1 LLRENGAGRGEE
13 KDEGLELHGISKDMA
28 TQKKCAARERIL
40 QAAGELFGKFGYDR
54 TTLEGICR
62 KMGKAKT
69 SIYYYYD
76 GKQALLKDI
85 VGQEFARLREQLE
98 PVMVVDENLTSAKIR
113 AYLKERIKLVLEMQV
128 YPQFIVNQYSEADD
142 DARAAVRE
150 IRAEFDRW
158 EREKFFNVCCF
169 GRQNGILPEAV
180 KPDAFADMI
189 QMLLKGIES
198 QMVISKNRES
208 DLATY
213 EAMVDFLIRDCSKSH
228 GTCAPNDKPSET
240 K

>member
-1 LLRENGAGRGEE
+1 MREDSR
-13 KDEGLELHGISKDMA
+13 KTLSFSDLVKDMA

-85 VGQEFARLREQLE
+85 VGQEFAHLRERLE
-98 PVMVVDENLTSAKIR
+98 PLMTVDENLTSAKIR

-128 YPQFIVNQYSEADD
+128 YPQFIVHQYSEADD
-142 DARAAVRE
+142 EARAAVRG

-169 GRQNGILPEAV
+169 GRENGILTEAV
-180 KPDAFADMI
+180 KPDGFADMI
-189 QMLLKGIES
+189 LMLLKGIES
-198 QMVISKNRES
+198 QMVISKDRES

-213 EAMVDFLIRDCSKSH
+213 EAMVDFLIKDCSKSH
-228 GTCAPNDKPSET
+228 GTCVPNDKPSET

>member
-1 LLRENGAGRGEE
+1 
-13 KDEGLELHGISKDMA
+13 MA

-85 VGQEFARLREQLE
+85 VGQEFAHLREQLE

-150 IRAEFDRW
+150 IRAEFDRG
-158 EREKFFNVCCF
+158 EREKFYNVCCF
-169 GRQNGILPEAV
+169 GRKYGILPEAV

-213 EAMVDFLIRDCSKSH
+213 DAMVDFLIKDNK
-228 GTCAPNDKPSET
+228 
-240 K
+240 